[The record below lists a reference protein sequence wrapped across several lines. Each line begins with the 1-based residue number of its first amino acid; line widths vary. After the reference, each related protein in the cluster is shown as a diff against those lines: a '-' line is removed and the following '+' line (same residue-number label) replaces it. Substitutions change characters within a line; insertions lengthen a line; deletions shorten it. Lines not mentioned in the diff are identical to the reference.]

1 MKKLCIINIL
11 LIALFILPVFI
22 SSCKDTS
29 TAPNPDTIN
38 YPASNISYN
47 QYIQPIF
54 NYHCNSKGC
63 HNSSDMG
70 GGLDLTSYLGAFSKV
85 IPKYPSNSTLV
96 QVIKGLDPNHV
107 PYNTVP
113 LNQKEITAITTWVTE
128 GAKNN

>member
-38 YPASNISYN
+38 YPASNISYSK
-47 QYIQPIF
+47 YVQPIL
-54 NYHCNSKGC
+54 NYSCTAKGC
-63 HNSSDMG
+63 HNGIDLAG
-70 GGLDLTSYLGAFSKV
+70 GISLTSYLGAWGQVVAFK
-85 IPKYPSNSTLV
+85 PSVSPLV
-96 QVIKGLDPNHV
+96 QVIKGDPNHIV
-107 PYNTVP
+107 GNLVP